1 MPCRIL
7 KNTRL
12 CRFHAEPQRKE
23 LVVNRTIEKI
33 KYLFLPK
40 ILLNQPVRGMII
52 AFDTR

>member
-1 MPCRIL
+1 MIL

-12 CRFHAEPQRKE
+12 WRLHAEPQRKE
-23 LVVNRTIEKI
+23 LAVNRAIEKI

-40 ILLNQPVRGMII
+40 ILLSQPVRGMMI